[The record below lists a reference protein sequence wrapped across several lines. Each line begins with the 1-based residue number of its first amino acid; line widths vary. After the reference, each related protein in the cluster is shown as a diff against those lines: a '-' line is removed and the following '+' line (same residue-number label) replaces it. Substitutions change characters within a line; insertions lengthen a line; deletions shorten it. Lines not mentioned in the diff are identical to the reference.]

1 MESSIPSSPKL
12 LSIHLA
18 PSLYCCLSYSIPG
31 GGLCTYLYEACVSQ
45 FLQAVEVPL
54 ESSPALLC
62 IVSSSHLDKSVILA
76 EGAFC
81 LIFSKDIKWYL
92 PHLLRMV
99 KQHLHVFSLHYLQT
113 RSSFFN

>member
-62 IVSSSHLDKSVILA
+62 IVSSSHLDKSV
-76 EGAFC
+76 
-81 LIFSKDIKWYL
+81 Y
-92 PHLLRMV
+92 LLRVHFVSSLV
-99 KQHLHVFSLHYLQT
+99 KTLNGIYLIY
-113 RSSFFN
+113 